1 MNRKNKHI
9 QFNVKEI
16 FFPFD
21 GPLSSAAGD
30 AKDPEHLHDPP
41 FLKHIPHLWPGGGD
55 IAHEDGDDG
64 NDNEDHNGNNNY
76 DDDDE
81 DD

>member
-1 MNRKNKHI
+1 MRLNI
-9 QFNVKEI
+9 ANVKYVASLNY
-16 FFPFD
+16 FNRLF
-21 GPLSSAAGD
+21 SSAAGD
-30 AKDPEHLHDPP
+30 DGEPELLHDPP

-64 NDNEDHNGNNNY
+64 NDNEDHNY